1 MNKLLTLLNNVL
13 LSILELMITRIT
25 PSIHNLTVPT
35 MFTNYLISLGEKLE
49 IAINKGSVEKEVEHG
64 RA

>member
-13 LSILELMITRIT
+13 LSTLELMINHLP
-25 PSIHNLTVPT
+25 PSIHNMTVPT
-35 MFTNYLISLGEKLE
+35 MITNSLIALSEKLE
-49 IAINKGSVEKEVEHG
+49 IEINNSSVKKEVEHG